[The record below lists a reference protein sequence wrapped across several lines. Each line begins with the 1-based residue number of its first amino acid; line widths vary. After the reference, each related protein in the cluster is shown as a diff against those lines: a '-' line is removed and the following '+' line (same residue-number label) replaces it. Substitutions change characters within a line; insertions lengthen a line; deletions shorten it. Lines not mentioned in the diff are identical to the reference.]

1 VVLEEADEA
10 AECLDIIR
18 ETGIAEGDEVA
29 RLCAEGNE
37 LRLIFAKAART
48 ASQNEEREKRMR
60 RQDGRR

>member
-18 ETGIAEGDEVA
+18 DTGIAEGHEIE
-29 RLCAEGNE
+29 RLCAEGHE

-48 ASQNEEREKRMR
+48 ANENEERAKRIKK
-60 RQDGRR
+60 GRRR